1 MRLEGK
7 QSVIDMGI
15 DFHYLREADRRED
28 RSEVRREVAER
39 EREREREETKS
50 R

>member
-39 EREREREETKS
+39 EREREETKS